1 MWHFKKT
8 TTLLIA
14 TILLFAGK
22 NMLDTS
28 VLSKEAGTMK
38 GWPAVMQQSKEEK
51 TCEGATIRLE
61 PETATRIYDIPL
73 SRKLQNYTF
82 YLCKENGLD
91 YEMLLAIMDQE
102 SDYRERVISK
112 TNDYGIM
119 QINKTNH
126 GWLEKELGITD
137 FLDPEQN
144 IRAGV
149 RMIAGL
155 TGKYQDPHQ
164 VLMAYNLGDAGAKR
178 LWDQGKTT
186 SEYSRSIMAKAE
198 YLRKELRTEW
208 QPAENASDH

>member
-1 MWHFKKT
+1 MKHFKKT
-8 TTLLIA
+8 ITLIA
-14 TILLFAGK
+14 AAAILLAGRTTIGL
-22 NMLDTS
+22 NALVHEAEELHYQEEQIQQCQGPDTAN
-28 VLSKEAGTMK
+28 EAMPGT
-38 GWPAVMQQSKEEK
+38 AV
-51 TCEGATIRLE
+51 
-61 PETATRIYDIPL
+61 RIYNIPL
-73 SRKLQNYTF
+73 SKRLQEYT
-82 YLCKENGLD
+82 YSLCEENGLD

-126 GWLEKELGITD
+126 EWLEKELGITD

-149 RMIAGL
+149 RVITGL

-178 LWDQGKTT
+178 LWGQGKKT

-198 YLRKELRTEW
+198 YLRKELRMEC